1 MRPRDY
7 DTMNENGFR
16 VEALTG
22 SPSASWKGFRERL
35 DGYMD
40 GYRLLNAVRAG
51 VSLGIF
57 DSLVEPSTVEDLSGR
72 LGTDTEMTRM
82 LCSVLVEEGLL
93 IRDGDVYSDSDEAK
107 AFLVSQAPHF
117 HGPILDSSDERLEP
131 WGRIADM
138 VRNGPD

>member
-22 SPSASWKGFRERL
+22 SPPASWKGFRERL

-82 LCSVLVEEGLL
+82 CAASWSRRGC
-93 IRDGDVYSDSDEAK
+93 
-107 AFLVSQAPHF
+107 
-117 HGPILDSSDERLEP
+117 
-131 WGRIADM
+131 
-138 VRNGPD
+138 